1 MFSPG
6 VLVQSRGLS
15 SDDEGHSSEKC
26 VNLFVFDLQIIFNV
40 WVSAI

>member
-15 SDDEGHSSEKC
+15 SDDEGHSSDKC
-26 VNLFVFDLQIIFNV
+26 VNIVVFDLQLIFNV
-40 WVSAI
+40 

>member
-15 SDDEGHSSEKC
+15 SDDEGHSSDKC
-26 VNLFVFDLQIIFNV
+26 VNILFDLQIVFNV
-40 WVSAI
+40 